1 MTMTR
6 TICGTTQLSRRTI
19 LKSGGA
25 GAFSLTFPV
34 MARAQSAGTIKI
46 GFVTPATGPLSLF
59 GETDGFAVAQIEALL
74 ADGLDV
80 GGQKYDV
87 EILKRDAQSDPNK
100 AAERVGDLIL
110 NDGIHLMIPASTT
123 DVINPVADQAELN
136 EVPCISTASPW
147 QAFVMPRGGAEKP
160 FNWTYHFFWGL
171 EDALGTFVGLW
182 NSIETNKTVGMLF
195 PQNTDGETW
204 GNTDYGLPVPTLAA
218 GYEVTTPGYFQP
230 RTHDFT
236 AQIAEFK
243 AAGCDIIGGITYP
256 DDLKT
261 FATQAN
267 QQRYKPKAVT
277 VAAAVLFPSGIEAMG
292 PLGNGMSSEVWWTPA
307 YPFKSSL
314 TGKTGRELADQWENG
329 NRASIDAALG
339 L

>member
-1 MTMTR
+1 MTMTM
-6 TICGTTQLSRRTI
+6 TIYGTTQLSRRTI

-87 EILKRDAQSDPNK
+87 EILERDAQSDPNK

-160 FNWTYHFFWGL
+160 FN
-171 EDALGTFVGLW
+171 
-182 NSIETNKTVGMLF
+182 
-195 PQNTDGETW
+195 
-204 GNTDYGLPVPTLAA
+204 
-218 GYEVTTPGYFQP
+218 
-230 RTHDFT
+230 
-236 AQIAEFK
+236 
-243 AAGCDIIGGITYP
+243 
-256 DDLKT
+256 
-261 FATQAN
+261 
-267 QQRYKPKAVT
+267 
-277 VAAAVLFPSGIEAMG
+277 
-292 PLGNGMSSEVWWTPA
+292 
-307 YPFKSSL
+307 
-314 TGKTGRELADQWENG
+314 
-329 NRASIDAALG
+329 
-339 L
+339 